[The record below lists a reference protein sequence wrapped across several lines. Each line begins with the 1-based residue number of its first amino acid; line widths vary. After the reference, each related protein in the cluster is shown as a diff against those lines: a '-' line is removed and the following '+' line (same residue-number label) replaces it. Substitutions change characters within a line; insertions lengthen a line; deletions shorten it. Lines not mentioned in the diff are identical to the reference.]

1 MNTSCLMPFSILSST
16 SLIPKSPMIKGTSP
30 MPSARVRLPYVK
42 RGVAVMGSSPMVP
55 RSMPASAIA
64 TARSFDPAVRYVT
77 MVKPS
82 SKRPKISGGPKDSAT
97 FVSGG
102 ASSMM
107 PSTLAVPAMNDP
119 NAAMPSAGPARP
131 CSAIW

>member
-1 MNTSCLMPFSILSST
+1 
-16 SLIPKSPMIKGTSP
+16 
-30 MPSARVRLPYVK
+30 
-42 RGVAVMGSSPMVP
+42 
-55 RSMPASAIA
+55 
-64 TARSFDPAVRYVT
+64 
-77 MVKPS
+77 VKPS

-131 CSAIW
+131 CRAIWYPSRHVTTEAASPGRLTRMEVVDPPYIAP